1 MFLMVLQRLNNII
14 IKSLVQPNPIKLS
27 LLMKGQIEKFRFSPP
42 ISFKIPALL
51 AALGCC
57 QHLLRQRMTPHAVIL
72 FYLLFVVFITV
83 TVMSSLKLM
92 SLSVI
97 IFTSL
102 LLLPTHRM

>member
-14 IKSLVQPNPIKLS
+14 IKSLVLPNLIELS
-27 LLMKGQIEKFRFSPP
+27 VLMKGQIEKFRFSPP
-42 ISFKIPALL
+42 ISFKILALL
-51 AALGCC
+51 SALGCC

-72 FYLLFVVFITV
+72 FYLFFMMLITV
-83 TVMSSLKLM
+83 TVLSSLKLM

-102 LLLPTHRM
+102 LLLATRRM